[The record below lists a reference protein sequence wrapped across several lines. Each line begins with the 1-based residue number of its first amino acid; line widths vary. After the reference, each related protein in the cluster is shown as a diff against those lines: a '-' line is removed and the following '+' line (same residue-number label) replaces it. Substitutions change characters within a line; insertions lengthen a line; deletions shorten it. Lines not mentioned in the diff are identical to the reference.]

1 MRDLTK
7 GSIIR
12 LMLLFS
18 LPILL
23 GSLFQQAYNLVDII
37 IVGKKLGELSLSAV
51 GSTTAVVSLMFN
63 IINGLCTGFAI
74 PVAKHYGA
82 NDMNK
87 VRRTVAGMITYSAI
101 ITAVIMTLCIVFV
114 EPLLTALNTPAEI
127 FEQAK
132 LYLTIV
138 AGGLIVTLIYNLEAN
153 ILRALGDSIVPLIIL
168 VISAVLNVGLDFLF
182 IFGFGMGVDGAALA
196 TVIAQLISAIVCFV
210 YLIRK
215 CPFLKLGRSDFRL
228 HGEEI
233 KSLLAS
239 GLGMALMY
247 SIVDIGSIVLQ
258 NGINGLGTGI
268 ISAHT
273 AARKIFS
280 FTIMPFSAISATLV
294 TFVSQNLGAGKFDRI
309 KKSIK
314 YGLLIGYG
322 WATLAVLIASIFSEL
337 KHKKAVN
344 YLRINVP
351 FYYALNTLLSL
362 RCTLQGLGK
371 SVVPIGA
378 SIVEMIWKIVTV
390 VAVIPVCGYFG
401 VCISEPIIWTASG
414 LLVAVI
420 AIKTLRAF
428 EKA

>member
-1 MRDLTK
+1 
-7 GSIIR
+7 
-12 LMLLFS
+12 MLLFS

-63 IINGLCTGFAI
+63 IINGLCTGVAI

-101 ITAVIMTLCIVFV
+101 ITAVIMALCIVFV
-114 EPLLTALNTPAEI
+114 EPLLTVLNTPAEI

-153 ILRALGDSIVPLIIL
+153 ILRALGDSVVPLIIL

-314 YGLLIGYG
+314 YGLLIGYTG
-322 WATLAVLIASIFSEL
+322 Q
-337 KHKKAVN
+337 
-344 YLRINVP
+344 R
-351 FYYALNTLLSL
+351 L
-362 RCTLQGLGK
+362 RCLL
-371 SVVPIGA
+371 
-378 SIVEMIWKIVTV
+378 
-390 VAVIPVCGYFG
+390 
-401 VCISEPIIWTASG
+401 CICSENS
-414 LLVAVI
+414 LCL
-420 AIKTLRAF
+420 
-428 EKA
+428 